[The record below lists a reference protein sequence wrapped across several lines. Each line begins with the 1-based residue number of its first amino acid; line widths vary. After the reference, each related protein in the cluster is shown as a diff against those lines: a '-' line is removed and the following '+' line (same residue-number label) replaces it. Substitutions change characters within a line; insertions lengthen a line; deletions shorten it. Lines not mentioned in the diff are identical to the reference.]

1 MTSPAAPK
9 STKPSKKKPVEKLL
23 PEQHSKDDQL
33 ACIIND
39 NEARLWFITK
49 YGKDHFEG
57 PELKTLIEVRKRFR
71 DDRDTQLTVD
81 EEIAYRKATMA
92 AVAFLGDRQPEAIR
106 LYAASERR
114 TGTREDD
121 KRPNPLKR
129 WMVTLL
135 VVLVISLL
143 SNGYQA
149 LLGKQLHLME
159 VNGAAFAKERNKL
172 RTTAVTEVATLEQ
185 SLVAMCE
192 QTLVYRASAYRLQRL
207 VLDGDDASGNKAP
220 PDQDETARKA
230 KGKAAEKIRSDEQ
243 TTACTLIR
251 DLQGGDELPEWV
263 TKARQVRI
271 APYEAHKRRL
281 KAEVIEDFLSLVLL
295 PIGYALLGALTAA
308 IRTVNAEFRAMTLTR
323 VEGINV
329 WARVFLGL
337 VGGATIGIL
346 FSSSTLEGAGGL
358 TVLGLSFA
366 VGYAVDLFFN
376 LLDAVKV
383 GLGGSVK
390 QAPESQAPTAK
401 G

>member
-92 AVAFLGDRQPEAIR
+92 AVTFLGERQPEAIR

-114 TGTREDD
+114 TGTAEDR
-121 KRPNPLKR
+121 KRPNPLKM
-129 WMVTLL
+129 WMFTILG
-135 VVLVISLL
+135 VLVISLL
-143 SNGYQA
+143 SNGYQS
-149 LLGKQLHLME
+149 LLGNQVQLMKQTRAAYVEEVSKLSTANDPNVLAQHL
-159 VNGAAFAKERNKL
+159 
-172 RTTAVTEVATLEQ
+172 AV
-185 SLVAMCE
+185 MCE
-192 QTLVYRASAYRLQRL
+192 QTLVYRASAHRLHRL
-207 VLDGDDASGNKAP
+207 LLDGDEPATPHQNGGGQTAQKAV
-220 PDQDETARKA
+220 DQKDF
-230 KGKAAEKIRSDEQ
+230 S
-243 TTACTLIR
+243 ACDLIR
-251 DLQGGDELPEWV
+251 RPHSVGIEERV
-263 TKARQVRI
+263 AKAREAKL
-271 APYEAHKRRL
+271 APAAVHDARL
-281 KAEVIEDFLSLVLL
+281 KAELIDSFLSLVVL